1 MENNDTSNI
10 LSLLDNYTVTN
21 ADDVVRDIADN
32 FRRRRV
38 ERNLTREEV
47 AELSGVALANIVRF
61 EQKALIS
68 LGNLVSLAMALGYTS
83 DIHGLFSQPKYST
96 MEELLTIRK
105 NQKKKR
111 ARKKQNERHEHQKHR
126 TIDSE

>member
-1 MENNDTSNI
+1 M
-10 LSLLDNYTVTN
+10 TN
-21 ADDVVRDIADN
+21 ADDIARGIADN

-47 AELSGVALANIVRF
+47 AEMSGVALANIVRF
-61 EQKALIS
+61 ERKALIS
-68 LGNLVSLAMALGYTS
+68 LGNLVSLAMALGYTA
-83 DIHGLFSQPKYST
+83 DINGLFSQPKYST

-111 ARKKQNERHEHQKHR
+111 ASKNKGV
-126 TIDSE
+126 

>member
-1 MENNDTSNI
+1 MKSGDTNNI
-10 LSLLDNYTVTN
+10 LSLLDNYTITN
-21 ADDVVRDIADN
+21 ADDIARDIADN

-38 ERNLTREEV
+38 ERNMTREEV
-47 AELSGVALANIVRF
+47 VELSGVALANIVRF

-68 LGNLVSLAMALGYTS
+68 LGNLISLAMALGYTA
-83 DIHGLFSQPKYST
+83 DIHELFSQPKYST

-111 ARKKQNERHEHQKHR
+111 ASKNKGV
-126 TIDSE
+126 

>member
-1 MENNDTSNI
+1 MEDNDTNNI
-10 LSLLDNYTVTN
+10 LSLLDNYTMTN
-21 ADDVVRDIADN
+21 ADEIARDIADG

-68 LGNLVSLAMALGYTS
+68 LGNLISLAMALGYTA
-83 DIHGLFSQPKYST
+83 DIHALFSQPKYST

-105 NQKKKR
+105 NQNKKR
-111 ARKKQNERHEHQKHR
+111 ASKNKGV
-126 TIDSE
+126 